1 MLGLSTNAYEAKRLG
16 EIAEGVGEFTVM
28 LAIAPPKNIEIRFLP
43 IEQEGLKFLEEK
55 YKEYG
60 LKSTFDFKGPDR
72 PNATQ
77 EMPGNANETKEASV

>member
-1 MLGLSTNAYEAKRLG
+1 
-16 EIAEGVGEFTVM
+16 
-28 LAIAPPKNIEIRFLP
+28 LP

-60 LKSTFDFKGPDR
+60 LKSTFDFKGPDG

-77 EMPGNANETKEASV
+77 EMPGNAK